1 MSDFDITISTFE
13 SNDVKNG
20 HSLYILRSFS
30 IFPLSLFIKFENAVP
45 TPYQPGSIILLCDHE
60 NTHGIALKPPISVI
74 FLRDAGREPMFRLEI
89 SLIGVASK
97 K

>member
-1 MSDFDITISTFE
+1 MSDFDITMSTFD

-20 HSLYILRSFS
+20 QFLYILRNFS
-30 IFPLSLFIKFENAVP
+30 IFSLSLLMKFENAVP
-45 TPYQPGSIILLCDHE
+45 TPYQPGSMILLCDHE
-60 NTHGIALKPPISVI
+60 NTQGMALKPPISVI
-74 FLRDAGREPMFRLEI
+74 FLRDAGRDPIFKLEI